1 MHGQPISWP
10 PISGSVSWPAQTK
23 VLPYKEA
30 LTSGTRGIIFAV
42 EMDSFDDGTGLRTDY
57 FASEAWTTEP
67 GDVPADRSFDGRVV
81 GGLSLSRQI
90 GTNAFGAFA
99 GLVGRSIGDIELHN
113 ADGGLDDLT
122 DRAVDGRRVTI
133 KSGIV
138 VEDSNGRR
146 RLRSPSNPAAP
157 YADFGLLVSS
167 RGDSFSWAGSRVRL
181 SMRDSLQEYRARLQ
195 TVVYAGT
202 GGADGGETL
211 TDKAK
216 PLTWGR
222 AFFVPATLID
232 AGRAIYQVH
241 DGPISGIDA
250 IYDRGVALDGGAVV
264 IAGGYQALAATS
276 APLGGFAVAPDVGMF
291 RLGSPAAGDILAD
304 VRGGLLTE
312 LLVDYV
318 TWDDGTLFTDYT
330 GWGDST
336 PGPGYVETAGQ
347 ILLAILMRSGRFSL
361 TDHVDW
367 GSLEELHRT
376 QPAPIGVHFA
386 AGSSTTIEQALS
398 AVAISAGAWVGP
410 DRLGKTQAQRLAAP
424 RSSTPVVFD
433 ERAIIDV
440 RRLDLPYNVP
450 PRGWTIRYR
459 KNWGGAKRAADIAG
473 NVPDERRA
481 DLQAEGRLATAED
494 ASRITRHPTT
504 TLAGPVDGLYAEQSD
519 ALAEAARLRDLYS
532 PGRMLIEV
540 TVKLI
545 GLAHLGRTVRVVWGR
560 YGLDAG
566 RNMVVVGVREEYG
579 AGSRAVVRLFG

>member
-67 GDVPADRSFDGRVV
+67 GDVPASRVFDGRLA
-81 GGLSLSRQI
+81 GGLALSRQI
-90 GTNAFGAFA
+90 GVNAFGAF
-99 GLVGRSIGDIELHN
+99 GGVIGRSIGDIELHN
-113 ADGGLDDLT
+113 ADGGLDVLT
-122 DRAVDGRRVTI
+122 DRAVDGRRVVI

-138 VEDSNGRR
+138 VEDDNGRR
-146 RLRSPSNPAAP
+146 RLRSPSNPLAP
-157 YADFGLLVSS
+157 YADFGLLVAS
-167 RGDSFSWAGSRVRL
+167 RGDSFSWAGARVRL
-181 SMRDSLQEYRARLQ
+181 AMRDSLQEYRGRLQ
-195 TVVYAGT
+195 TQSYAGT
-202 GGADGGETL
+202 GGAEGGETL
-211 TDKAK
+211 ADKAK

-250 IYDRGVALDGGAVV
+250 VYDRGVELDPGVV
-264 IAGGYQALAATS
+264 IVDGGYQDLVS
-276 APLGGFAVAPDVGMF
+276 SLPPLGGYAVAPAAGMF
-291 RLGSPAAGDILAD
+291 RLGSPADGDVLAD

-336 PGPGYVETAGQ
+336 PGPGYVETAGH

-361 TDHVDW
+361 TDYVDW
-367 GSLEELHRT
+367 GSMEELHRV
-376 QPAPIGVHFA
+376 QPAPIGVHFPT
-386 AGSSTTIEQALS
+386 GSSTTIEQALA

-424 RSSTPVVFD
+424 RSSTPVTFD
-433 ERAIIDV
+433 ERVITDV
-440 RRLDLPYNVP
+440 RRVDLPYNVP
-450 PRGWTIRYR
+450 PRGWAVRYR
-459 KNWGGAKRAADIAG
+459 RNWGGVKRASDIAG

-481 DLQAEGRLATAED
+481 DLLAEGRIATAED

-504 TLAGPVDGLYAEQSD
+504 TLAGPIDGLYAEPSD
-519 ALAEAARLRDLYS
+519 ALAEAARLRDLYA
-532 PGRMLIEV
+532 PGRMLIEA

-579 AGSRAVVRLFG
+579 AGSRAVVRLYG